1 MLARLGEREASEWL
15 TRAARAENADPAVF
29 AEAAAVAPDDGRAE
43 ALLREGLG
51 RAPANV
57 ALRAALVG
65 FLLRTARAEEAMALA
80 EAAAAEA
87 PGEPRAWAATREAA
101 ARTGRWRQALDA
113 AAKET
118 ALGAPPPPEARVALA
133 LGAEDRNA
141 LVELARAEP
150 SWSVALD
157 AFVDG
162 RASEADLLRLGRL
175 APNETSRRFV
185 ARAGA
190 PGAPPVGQLAGLLA
204 WAHELASATPALV
217 GLATAVGRAAEAFDR
232 PLLVAVMGEFNA
244 GKSSFVNALCGADV
258 APTGVTPTTATINVL
273 RFGATPE
280 ARVVHHDGSARAIP
294 AADIVA
300 FLGTLRDADARE
312 VRMVEIFLPVETLR
326 RVEIVDTPGL
336 NSIRPEHERVARD
349 FLRDADAIVWVFAA
363 GQAAKAT
370 EREALA
376 LAHAAGKRVVGVLNK
391 IDRAEP
397 GEVSALVRHVEGTLG
412 DLVDPVVPFS
422 ATRATAAQ
430 KAGRSDPGLEALT
443 AVLEHRFLADAR
455 ELKRATAT
463 AALARFVESA
473 RTAAPAP
480 VAPDLDGGR
489 RALGALA
496 QRLQSALDGERI
508 ALGARI
514 DEGYR
519 RAAFEVREF
528 VQPRSWLFGEHRAT
542 PADEEFLA
550 ELLEDAVAQ
559 AAEGTR
565 TALRAALQPATTDPS
580 EDPAQTAK
588 VRARVARAIEAAL
601 DRFAAYARGVIEGGA
616 VPDFFRHQ
624 LPRLRLEIA
633 AIRDVLVRRA
643 PTPEE
648 PLFVG
653 LKRDLDAAFKDAGG
667 RARRRGGRRD
677 DARAHPRR
685 ADRPPA
691 RRARPRGR
699 CARRFVGP
707 PSATLAARAEEGRPP
722 AVDPPADRRAALE
735 AGFALAAVDQQRGRV
750 VAALP
755 IDVDVVAQRGAPA
768 RDPALQ
774 RGADGREQLCGPAGE
789 PPGGRGRVDADPEQ
803 RLGDV
808 DVSQTGDAPLV
819 EQERLD
825 RCAGGAER
833 RRQRRCVELG
843 ERIRAERSQRDV
855 TGNRAPRRD
864 PAEAARVGETE
875 LVTAGERQHDVRVRR
890 ARRPLRLDAQP
901 PRHPEVN
908 DDPRAGVPS
917 LSIGVDVDQDVLAAP
932 AHAGNRAPDR
942 DGAEAAQIDLTPEV
956 KPLAAPPDR
965 LDPPSTHERI
975 ESADD
980 RFDFGQLRH
989 RAPPRPSPRRRRKH
1003 PPTARSRPR
1012 KAPLPAS
1019 SPRRRSPPA
1028 PSPRPLRRS
1037 HRRAPAAASF
1047 GASRTPA

>member
-1 MLARLGEREASEWL
+1 MGILDRIAGTLDELTGDGRAAIADEIARARALAAEGDPARAESLLAELTRRSPDVAEAFLALGELRARRGALEEAIAPLGRAVDLNGGDPAAWCALGEALADLGRIDPARDALRRTLTLAFDSNRLRRRATSALGQVYAKAGKLTHAARELRKAIELGGSDSADAGVDDRRLALAYGRVLARLGEREASEWL
-15 TRAARAENADPAVF
+15 TRAARAENAAPEVF
-29 AEAAAVAPDDGRAE
+29 AEAAAVAPDDARAE

-51 RAPANV
+51 RAPTNV
-57 ALRAALVG
+57 VLRAALVG
-65 FLLRTARAEEAMALA
+65 FLLRTSRVEEAVELAQAATA
-80 EAAAAEA
+80 EAAAD
-87 PGEPRAWAATREAA
+87 PRAWAARREAA
-101 ARTGRWRQALDA
+101 ARTGNWRQALDA
-113 AAKET
+113 AARET
-118 ALGAPPPPEARVALA
+118 ALGAPPPLEARLALA
-133 LGAEDRNA
+133 LGAEDRSA

-157 AFVDG
+157 TFVNG

-175 APNETSRRFV
+175 APNDPSRRFV

-217 GLATAVGRAAEAFDR
+217 GLATAVGRAVEAFDR

-391 IDRAEP
+391 IDRADA
-397 GEVSALVRHVEGTLG
+397 GEVTALVRHVEGTLG
-412 DLVDPVVPFS
+412 DLVEPVVPFS

-473 RTAAPAP
+473 RAAAPAP
-480 VAPDLDGGR
+480 IAPDLDGGR

-559 AAEGTR
+559 AAEVTR
-565 TALRAALQPATTDPS
+565 TALRAALQPATTDPG
-580 EDPAQTAK
+580 EDPAQAAR

-653 LKRDLDAAFKDAGG
+653 LKRDLDAAFKDAAAALADAAADETM
-667 RARRRGGRRD
+667 RALIHDERI
-677 DARAHPRR
+677 
-685 ADRPPA
+685 
-691 RRARPRGR
+691 ARP
-699 CARRFVGP
+699 
-707 PSATLAARAEEGRPP
+707 L
-722 AVDPPADRRAALE
+722 D
-735 AGFALAAVDQQRGRV
+735 ALAGAVE
-750 VAALP
+750 AL
-755 IDVDVVAQRGAPA
+755 A
-768 RDPALQ
+768 
-774 RGADGREQLCGPAGE
+774 
-789 PPGGRGRVDADPEQ
+789 
-803 RLGDV
+803 
-808 DVSQTGDAPLV
+808 
-819 EQERLD
+819 
-825 RCAGGAER
+825 
-833 RRQRRCVELG
+833 
-843 ERIRAERSQRDV
+843 
-855 TGNRAPRRD
+855 
-864 PAEAARVGETE
+864 
-875 LVTAGERQHDVRVRR
+875 
-890 ARRPLRLDAQP
+890 
-901 PRHPEVN
+901 
-908 DDPRAGVPS
+908 
-917 LSIGVDVDQDVLAAP
+917 
-932 AHAGNRAPDR
+932 
-942 DGAEAAQIDLTPEV
+942 
-956 KPLAAPPDR
+956 
-965 LDPPSTHERI
+965 
-975 ESADD
+975 
-980 RFDFGQLRH
+980 
-989 RAPPRPSPRRRRKH
+989 
-1003 PPTARSRPR
+1003 
-1012 KAPLPAS
+1012 
-1019 SPRRRSPPA
+1019 
-1028 PSPRPLRRS
+1028 
-1037 HRRAPAAASF
+1037 
-1047 GASRTPA
+1047 

>member
-1 MLARLGEREASEWL
+1 MGILDRIAGTLDELTGDGRAAIADQIARARALAAEGDPGRAETLLAELTRRSPDAAEAFLALGELQAGRGALEEAIAPLGRAVDLNGGYAAAWCALGEALAGLGRVDPARDALRRALTLAFDSDRLRRRATAALGRVHATAGKLTHAVRELRKAIEMGGPDGADDDDRRLALDYGRVLARLGEREASEWL

-29 AEAAAVAPDDGRAE
+29 AEAAAVAPDDDRAE

-51 RAPANV
+51 RAPTNV

-65 FLLRTARAEEAMALA
+65 FLLRTSRAEEALVLA
-80 EAAAAEA
+80 ETAAAEA
-87 PGEPRAWAATREAA
+87 PGDPRAWAATREAA
-101 ARTGRWRQALDA
+101 ARSGRWRQALEA
-113 AAKET
+113 AAQET
-118 ALGAPPPPEARVALA
+118 ALGAAPPPEARLALA
-133 LGAEDRNA
+133 LGAEDREA
-141 LVELARAEP
+141 LRELARAEP
-150 SWSVALD
+150 SWSVALH
-157 AFVDG
+157 AFLEG
-162 RASEADLLRLGRL
+162 GASEAELLRLGRL

-190 PGAPPVGQLAGLLA
+190 PGTPPVGQLAGLLA

-217 GLATAVGRAAEAFDR
+217 GLAPAVGRAAEAFDR

-294 AADIVA
+294 AADLVA

-412 DLVDPVVPFS
+412 DLVEPVVPFS

-430 KAGRSDPGLEALT
+430 KAGRADSGFEALT
-443 AVLEHRFLADAR
+443 AVLEQRFLADAR

-473 RTAAPAP
+473 RTAAPSP
-480 VAPDLDGGR
+480 VAPDLEGGR
-489 RALGALA
+489 RALGALGALA
-496 QRLQSALDGERI
+496 QRLQSALDGERV

-528 VQPRSWLFGEHRAT
+528 IQPRSWLFGEHRAT

-565 TALRAALQPATTDPS
+565 AALRAALQPAATDPG
-580 EDPAQTAK
+580 EDPVQTAK
-588 VRARVARAIEAAL
+588 LRARLARAIEAAL

-653 LKRDLDAAFKDAGG
+653 LKRDLDAAFKDAAAALGATASDETM
-667 RARRRGGRRD
+667 RALIHDERI
-677 DARAHPRR
+677 
-685 ADRPPA
+685 
-691 RRARPRGR
+691 ARPLEALTR
-699 CARRFVGP
+699 
-707 PSATLAARAEEGRPP
+707 
-722 AVDPPADRRAALE
+722 AVD
-735 AGFALAAVDQQRGRV
+735 ALA
-750 VAALP
+750 
-755 IDVDVVAQRGAPA
+755 
-768 RDPALQ
+768 
-774 RGADGREQLCGPAGE
+774 
-789 PPGGRGRVDADPEQ
+789 
-803 RLGDV
+803 
-808 DVSQTGDAPLV
+808 
-819 EQERLD
+819 
-825 RCAGGAER
+825 
-833 RRQRRCVELG
+833 
-843 ERIRAERSQRDV
+843 
-855 TGNRAPRRD
+855 
-864 PAEAARVGETE
+864 
-875 LVTAGERQHDVRVRR
+875 
-890 ARRPLRLDAQP
+890 
-901 PRHPEVN
+901 
-908 DDPRAGVPS
+908 
-917 LSIGVDVDQDVLAAP
+917 LS
-932 AHAGNRAPDR
+932 
-942 DGAEAAQIDLTPEV
+942 
-956 KPLAAPPDR
+956 
-965 LDPPSTHERI
+965 
-975 ESADD
+975 
-980 RFDFGQLRH
+980 
-989 RAPPRPSPRRRRKH
+989 
-1003 PPTARSRPR
+1003 
-1012 KAPLPAS
+1012 
-1019 SPRRRSPPA
+1019 
-1028 PSPRPLRRS
+1028 
-1037 HRRAPAAASF
+1037 
-1047 GASRTPA
+1047 

>member
-1 MLARLGEREASEWL
+1 MGILDRIAGTLDELTGEGRAAIADEIARARALAADGDPVRAETLLAEITRRAPDAAEAFLALGELRAGRGALEEAVAPLGRAVDLDGGYAAAWCALGEALAGLGRVDPARDALRRTLTLAFDSSGLRRRATAALGRVHAAAGKLTHAARELRKAIEMGGPDSADVDDRRLALDYGRVLARLGEREASEWL
-15 TRAARAENADPAVF
+15 TRAARAENADQAVF

-51 RAPANV
+51 HAPANV
-57 ALRAALVG
+57 TLRVALVG
-65 FLLRTARAEEAMALA
+65 FLLRTARAEEALALA
-80 EAAAAEA
+80 EASAAEA
-87 PGEPRAWAATREAA
+87 PGDPRTWAATREAA

-113 AAKET
+113 AARET
-118 ALGAPPPPEARVALA
+118 ALGVPPPPEARVALA
-133 LGAEDRNA
+133 LGAEDRHA

-150 SWSVALD
+150 SLSVGLD

-162 RASEADLLRLGRL
+162 RAGETDLLRLGRL

-190 PGAPPVGQLAGLLA
+190 PGAPPVGQLAALLA
-204 WAHELASATPALV
+204 WAHEVASATPALV
-217 GLATAVGRAAEAFDR
+217 GLAPAVGRAAEAFDR

-244 GKSSFVNALCGADV
+244 GKSSFVNALCGAEV

-294 AADIVA
+294 AADIAA
-300 FLGTLRDADARE
+300 FLSTLRDADARE

-370 EREALA
+370 EREALT

-391 IDRAEP
+391 IDRADA

-422 ATRATAAQ
+422 ATRATAAL
-430 KAGRSDPGLEALT
+430 KAGRSDAGLEALT

-473 RTAAPAP
+473 RIAAPAP
-480 VAPDLDGGR
+480 VALDLDGGR
-489 RALGALA
+489 RALAGLA
-496 QRLQSALDGERI
+496 QRLQSALDGERV

-559 AAEGTR
+559 AADGTR
-565 TALRAALQPATTDPS
+565 AALRAALQPATTPGAAVADDG
-580 EDPAQTAK
+580 EDSTHTAK
-588 VRARVARAIEAAL
+588 VRARAARAIEAAL
-601 DRFAAYARGVIEGGA
+601 ERFAAYARGVIEGGA

-653 LKRDLDAAFKDAGG
+653 LKRDLEAAFKDA
-667 RARRRGGRRD
+667 
-677 DARAHPRR
+677 
-685 ADRPPA
+685 
-691 RRARPRGR
+691 
-699 CARRFVGP
+699 
-707 PSATLAARAEEGRPP
+707 
-722 AVDPPADRRAALE
+722 RAALVHAAADE
-735 AGFALAAVDQQRGRV
+735 TMRALIHDERIARPLDALARA

-755 IDVDVVAQRGAPA
+755 
-768 RDPALQ
+768 
-774 RGADGREQLCGPAGE
+774 
-789 PPGGRGRVDADPEQ
+789 
-803 RLGDV
+803 
-808 DVSQTGDAPLV
+808 
-819 EQERLD
+819 
-825 RCAGGAER
+825 
-833 RRQRRCVELG
+833 
-843 ERIRAERSQRDV
+843 
-855 TGNRAPRRD
+855 
-864 PAEAARVGETE
+864 
-875 LVTAGERQHDVRVRR
+875 
-890 ARRPLRLDAQP
+890 
-901 PRHPEVN
+901 
-908 DDPRAGVPS
+908 
-917 LSIGVDVDQDVLAAP
+917 
-932 AHAGNRAPDR
+932 
-942 DGAEAAQIDLTPEV
+942 
-956 KPLAAPPDR
+956 
-965 LDPPSTHERI
+965 
-975 ESADD
+975 
-980 RFDFGQLRH
+980 
-989 RAPPRPSPRRRRKH
+989 
-1003 PPTARSRPR
+1003 
-1012 KAPLPAS
+1012 AS
-1019 SPRRRSPPA
+1019 
-1028 PSPRPLRRS
+1028 
-1037 HRRAPAAASF
+1037 
-1047 GASRTPA
+1047 

>member
-1 MLARLGEREASEWL
+1 MGILDRIAGTLDELTGDGRAAIADEIARARALAAEGDPTRAETLLAELTRRAPDAAEAFLALGELQARRGALEEAVAPLGRAVDLNGGDPAAWCALGEALAGLGRVDPARDALRRTLTLAFDSNRLRRRATAALGQVHAKAGKLTHAARELRKAIEMGGPDSVDADADDRRLALAYGRVLARLGEREASEWL

-65 FLLRTARAEEAMALA
+65 FLLRAARAEEAVVLA

-87 PGEPRAWAATREAA
+87 PADPRAWAATREAA

-133 LGAEDRNA
+133 LGAEDRDA
-141 LVELARAEP
+141 LVELARTEP

-157 AFVDG
+157 AFVNG
-162 RASEADLLRLGRL
+162 RASEAELLRLGRL

-430 KAGRSDPGLEALT
+430 KTGRSDPGLEALT

-480 VAPDLDGGR
+480 IAPDLDAGR
-489 RALGALA
+489 RALGALS

-559 AAEGTR
+559 AAEGSR
-565 TALRAALQPATTDPS
+565 AALRAALQPATSDPS

-653 LKRDLDAAFKDAGG
+653 LKRDLDAAFKDAGAALG
-667 RARRRGGRRD
+667 DAAADETMRALIHDERIARPLD
-677 DARAHPRR
+677 ALARA
-685 ADRPPA
+685 
-691 RRARPRGR
+691 
-699 CARRFVGP
+699 
-707 PSATLAARAEEGRPP
+707 
-722 AVDPPADRRAALE
+722 VD
-735 AGFALAAVDQQRGRV
+735 ALA
-750 VAALP
+750 
-755 IDVDVVAQRGAPA
+755 
-768 RDPALQ
+768 
-774 RGADGREQLCGPAGE
+774 
-789 PPGGRGRVDADPEQ
+789 
-803 RLGDV
+803 
-808 DVSQTGDAPLV
+808 VS
-819 EQERLD
+819 
-825 RCAGGAER
+825 
-833 RRQRRCVELG
+833 
-843 ERIRAERSQRDV
+843 
-855 TGNRAPRRD
+855 
-864 PAEAARVGETE
+864 
-875 LVTAGERQHDVRVRR
+875 
-890 ARRPLRLDAQP
+890 
-901 PRHPEVN
+901 
-908 DDPRAGVPS
+908 
-917 LSIGVDVDQDVLAAP
+917 
-932 AHAGNRAPDR
+932 
-942 DGAEAAQIDLTPEV
+942 
-956 KPLAAPPDR
+956 
-965 LDPPSTHERI
+965 
-975 ESADD
+975 
-980 RFDFGQLRH
+980 
-989 RAPPRPSPRRRRKH
+989 
-1003 PPTARSRPR
+1003 
-1012 KAPLPAS
+1012 
-1019 SPRRRSPPA
+1019 
-1028 PSPRPLRRS
+1028 
-1037 HRRAPAAASF
+1037 
-1047 GASRTPA
+1047 

>member
-1 MLARLGEREASEWL
+1 MGILDRIAGTLDELTGDGRAAIADEIARARALAADGDPARAETLLAELTRRSPDAAEAFLALGELLAGRGALEEAIAPLGRAVDLNGGYAAAWCALGEALAGLGRVDPARDALRRVLTLAFDNDRLRRRATAALGRVHAKGGKLTHAVRELRKAIEMGGPDGADADVDDRRLALDYGRVLARLGEREASEWL
-15 TRAARAENADPAVF
+15 TRAARAENSDPAVF
-29 AEAAAVAPDDGRAE
+29 AEAAAVAPDDARAE

-51 RAPANV
+51 RAPTNV

-65 FLLRTARAEEAMALA
+65 FLLRTSRAEEALVLS
-80 EAAAAEA
+80 EISAAEA
-87 PGEPRAWAATREAA
+87 PGDPRAWAATREAA
-101 ARTGRWRQALDA
+101 ARSGRWRQALDA
-113 AAKET
+113 AAHET
-118 ALGAPPPPEARVALA
+118 ALGAPPPPEARLALA
-133 LGAEDRNA
+133 LGAEDRDA
-141 LVELARAEP
+141 LLELARAEP

-162 RASEADLLRLGRL
+162 RAGEADLLRLGRL

-190 PGAPPVGQLAGLLA
+190 PGAPPAGQLAGLLA

-217 GLATAVGRAAEAFDR
+217 GLAPAVGRAAEAFDR

-273 RFGATPE
+273 RFGARPE

-300 FLGTLRDADARE
+300 FLGTLRDADARD

-397 GEVSALVRHVEGTLG
+397 GEVSALVRHVEATLG
-412 DLVDPVVPFS
+412 DLVEPVVPFS

-430 KAGRSDPGLEALT
+430 KAGRGDPGLEALT

-473 RTAAPAP
+473 RTAAPP
-480 VAPDLDGGR
+480 PIAPDLEGGR

-496 QRLQSALDGERI
+496 QRLQSALDGERV
-508 ALGARI
+508 ALSGRI

-528 VQPRSWLFGEHRAT
+528 IQPRSWLFGEHRAT

-565 TALRAALQPATTDPS
+565 AALRVALQPATTDPD
-580 EDPAQTAK
+580 EDQAQLAK
-588 VRARVARAIEAAL
+588 LRARLARAIEAAL
-601 DRFAAYARGVIEGGA
+601 ERFAAYARGVIEGGA

-653 LKRDLDAAFKDAGG
+653 LKRDLDAAFKDAAAALGSAASDETM
-667 RARRRGGRRD
+667 RALIHDERIARPLEAL
-677 DARAHPRR
+677 ARAI
-685 ADRPPA
+685 D
-691 RRARPRGR
+691 
-699 CARRFVGP
+699 
-707 PSATLAARAEEGRPP
+707 
-722 AVDPPADRRAALE
+722 
-735 AGFALAAVDQQRGRV
+735 ALA
-750 VAALP
+750 
-755 IDVDVVAQRGAPA
+755 
-768 RDPALQ
+768 
-774 RGADGREQLCGPAGE
+774 
-789 PPGGRGRVDADPEQ
+789 
-803 RLGDV
+803 
-808 DVSQTGDAPLV
+808 VS
-819 EQERLD
+819 
-825 RCAGGAER
+825 
-833 RRQRRCVELG
+833 
-843 ERIRAERSQRDV
+843 
-855 TGNRAPRRD
+855 
-864 PAEAARVGETE
+864 
-875 LVTAGERQHDVRVRR
+875 
-890 ARRPLRLDAQP
+890 
-901 PRHPEVN
+901 
-908 DDPRAGVPS
+908 
-917 LSIGVDVDQDVLAAP
+917 
-932 AHAGNRAPDR
+932 
-942 DGAEAAQIDLTPEV
+942 
-956 KPLAAPPDR
+956 
-965 LDPPSTHERI
+965 
-975 ESADD
+975 
-980 RFDFGQLRH
+980 
-989 RAPPRPSPRRRRKH
+989 
-1003 PPTARSRPR
+1003 
-1012 KAPLPAS
+1012 
-1019 SPRRRSPPA
+1019 
-1028 PSPRPLRRS
+1028 
-1037 HRRAPAAASF
+1037 
-1047 GASRTPA
+1047 

>member
-1 MLARLGEREASEWL
+1 M
-15 TRAARAENADPAVF
+15 
-29 AEAAAVAPDDGRAE
+29 
-43 ALLREGLG
+43 
-51 RAPANV
+51 
-57 ALRAALVG
+57 
-65 FLLRTARAEEAMALA
+65 
-80 EAAAAEA
+80 
-87 PGEPRAWAATREAA
+87 
-101 ARTGRWRQALDA
+101 
-113 AAKET
+113 
-118 ALGAPPPPEARVALA
+118 ALA
-133 LGAEDRNA
+133 LGAEDRDA
-141 LVELARAEP
+141 LVALARAEP
-150 SWSVALD
+150 SWSVALGT
-157 AFVDG
+157 FVDG
-162 RASEADLLRLGRL
+162 HAAEADLLRLGRL

-190 PGAPPVGQLAGLLA
+190 PAAPPVGQLAGLLA
-204 WAHELASATPALV
+204 WAHEFASATPALV

-280 ARVVHHDGSARAIP
+280 ARVVHHDGAARAIP

-300 FLGTLRDADARE
+300 FLGTLRDADARD

-422 ATRATAAQ
+422 ATLATAAQ
-430 KAGRSDPGLEALT
+430 KAGRADPGLAALT
-443 AVLEHRFLADAR
+443 AVLEQRFLADAR

-463 AALARFVESA
+463 AALARFVEAA

-480 VAPDLDGGR
+480 IAPDLDGGR

-496 QRLQSALDGERI
+496 QRLQSALDAERI

-565 TALRAALQPATTDPS
+565 VALRAALQPATADDD

-588 VRARVARAIEAAL
+588 VRARIARAIEAAL

-653 LKRDLDAAFKDAGG
+653 LKRDLDAAFKDAAAALGDAAADETM
-667 RARRRGGRRD
+667 RALIHDERL
-677 DARAHPRR
+677 
-685 ADRPPA
+685 
-691 RRARPRGR
+691 ARPLD
-699 CARRFVGP
+699 A
-707 PSATLAARAEEGRPP
+707 LAH
-722 AVDPPADRRAALE
+722 AVD
-735 AGFALAAVDQQRGRV
+735 ALA
-750 VAALP
+750 
-755 IDVDVVAQRGAPA
+755 
-768 RDPALQ
+768 
-774 RGADGREQLCGPAGE
+774 
-789 PPGGRGRVDADPEQ
+789 
-803 RLGDV
+803 
-808 DVSQTGDAPLV
+808 VS
-819 EQERLD
+819 
-825 RCAGGAER
+825 
-833 RRQRRCVELG
+833 
-843 ERIRAERSQRDV
+843 
-855 TGNRAPRRD
+855 
-864 PAEAARVGETE
+864 
-875 LVTAGERQHDVRVRR
+875 
-890 ARRPLRLDAQP
+890 
-901 PRHPEVN
+901 
-908 DDPRAGVPS
+908 
-917 LSIGVDVDQDVLAAP
+917 
-932 AHAGNRAPDR
+932 
-942 DGAEAAQIDLTPEV
+942 
-956 KPLAAPPDR
+956 
-965 LDPPSTHERI
+965 
-975 ESADD
+975 
-980 RFDFGQLRH
+980 
-989 RAPPRPSPRRRRKH
+989 
-1003 PPTARSRPR
+1003 
-1012 KAPLPAS
+1012 
-1019 SPRRRSPPA
+1019 
-1028 PSPRPLRRS
+1028 
-1037 HRRAPAAASF
+1037 
-1047 GASRTPA
+1047 

>member
-1 MLARLGEREASEWL
+1 MGILDRIAGTLDELTGDGRAAIADEIARARAVAADGDPARAETLLAELTRRSPDAAEAFLALGELQAGRGALEEAIAPLGRAVDLNGGNPAAWCALGEALAGLGRVDPARDALRRTLTLAFDSNSLRRRASMALGQVHATAGKLNHAARELRKAIEMGGSDSADADGDDRRLALAYGRVLARLGEREASEWL
-15 TRAARAENADPAVF
+15 TRAARAQKADPAVF
-29 AEAAAVAPDDGRAE
+29 AEAAAATPEDGRAE
-43 ALLREGLG
+43 ALLREGLA
-51 RAPANV
+51 RAPGDV

-65 FLLRTARAEEAMALA
+65 FLLRTDRAEEAVVLA
-80 EAAAAEA
+80 EAAAADA
-87 PGEPRAWAATREAA
+87 PGDPRAWAATREAA

-113 AAKET
+113 AARET
-118 ALGAPPPPEARVALA
+118 ALGAPPPPEARLALA
-133 LGAEDRNA
+133 LGAEDRDVLA
-141 LVELARAEP
+141 ELARAEP

-157 AFVDG
+157 AFVNG
-162 RASEADLLRLGRL
+162 RASETDLLRLGRL

-204 WAHELASATPALV
+204 WAHELASATPALI
-217 GLATAVGRAAEAFDR
+217 GLAPAVGRAAEAFDR

-294 AADIVA
+294 AADLVA

-430 KAGRSDPGLEALT
+430 KAGQTDSGLEALKS
-443 AVLEHRFLADAR
+443 VLEHRFLADAR

-473 RTAAPAP
+473 RTAAPSP
-480 VAPDLDGGR
+480 SAPDLDGGR

-508 ALGARI
+508 ALVTRI
-514 DEGYR
+514 EEGYR

-565 TALRAALQPATTDPS
+565 AALRAALQPAAADTG

-588 VRARVARAIEAAL
+588 VRPRVARAIEGGL

-653 LKRDLDAAFKDAGG
+653 LKRDLEAAFKDAAAALGEAAADETM
-667 RARRRGGRRD
+667 RALIHDERIALPLVAL
-677 DARAHPRR
+677 ARA
-685 ADRPPA
+685 
-691 RRARPRGR
+691 
-699 CARRFVGP
+699 
-707 PSATLAARAEEGRPP
+707 
-722 AVDPPADRRAALE
+722 VD
-735 AGFALAAVDQQRGRV
+735 ALA
-750 VAALP
+750 
-755 IDVDVVAQRGAPA
+755 
-768 RDPALQ
+768 
-774 RGADGREQLCGPAGE
+774 
-789 PPGGRGRVDADPEQ
+789 
-803 RLGDV
+803 
-808 DVSQTGDAPLV
+808 VS
-819 EQERLD
+819 
-825 RCAGGAER
+825 
-833 RRQRRCVELG
+833 
-843 ERIRAERSQRDV
+843 
-855 TGNRAPRRD
+855 
-864 PAEAARVGETE
+864 
-875 LVTAGERQHDVRVRR
+875 
-890 ARRPLRLDAQP
+890 
-901 PRHPEVN
+901 
-908 DDPRAGVPS
+908 
-917 LSIGVDVDQDVLAAP
+917 
-932 AHAGNRAPDR
+932 
-942 DGAEAAQIDLTPEV
+942 
-956 KPLAAPPDR
+956 
-965 LDPPSTHERI
+965 
-975 ESADD
+975 
-980 RFDFGQLRH
+980 
-989 RAPPRPSPRRRRKH
+989 
-1003 PPTARSRPR
+1003 
-1012 KAPLPAS
+1012 
-1019 SPRRRSPPA
+1019 
-1028 PSPRPLRRS
+1028 
-1037 HRRAPAAASF
+1037 
-1047 GASRTPA
+1047 